1 MKTLLGLLVVITGIF
16 SVASGQTPSVAPK
29 PTASSSP
36 AASATTPTPTPP
48 PPACVDAAFRQFDFW
63 LGNWKVKNPQGVQV
77 GTSEITRVSEG
88 CAVREQWLSARGKGG
103 TSINY
108 YDAAD
113 QQWHQDWVGG
123 DGTILHLRG
132 GLKDGVM
139 ILSGDTKGQKGPIE
153 NKVSYTPLPDGKV
166 KQEWLISDDGGKT
179 WQTTFLGIYEKPN

>member
-1 MKTLLGLLVVITGIF
+1 MNRLLGLFVTITGVVSGAF
-16 SVASGQTPSVAPK
+16 GQTPSVAPK
-29 PTASSSP
+29 PTALSSP
-36 AASATTPTPTPP
+36 AAGTTAATPTPP
-48 PPACVDAAFRQFDFW
+48 PPACVAPEFRQFDFW
-63 LGNWKVKNPQGVQV
+63 LGNWKVMNPQGVQV

-123 DGTILHLRG
+123 DGTILHLHG

-139 ILSGDTKGQKGPIE
+139 ILSSETKGSKGPVT
-153 NKVSYTPLPDGKV
+153 NKVSYTPLPYGKV
-166 KQEWLISDDGGKT
+166 KQEWVLSDDGGKT
-179 WQTTFLGIYEKPN
+179 WRTTFLGIYEKL